1 MKLTDEQKTFVLSH
15 LRRPENDLAIS
26 NIVEEIALEANKS
39 GLDIDS
45 DYAQSTAL
53 LMNIGETHPDI
64 SYIYASDYSWK
75 DHPEAKQLN
84 ARHGKYSVQMALDK
98 GISLTEEQKQIISGH
113 SQNIYP
119 NDLALIIKSAEIC
132 RATESPRWSRGT
144 RKDPAKSWSE
154 VSSILDEEGIS
165 SKLIQIVANS
175 YGKLRFN
182 KNVEIT
188 QDSSELEH

>member
-1 MKLTDEQKTFVLSH
+1 MKLTDEQKKFVLNH

-26 NIVEEIALEANKS
+26 NIVEQIVSEANKS
-39 GLDIDS
+39 GLNIDS

-53 LMNIGETHPDI
+53 LMNIGETHPYI
-64 SYIYASDYSWK
+64 SHIYASNYSWK

-84 ARHGKYSVQMALDK
+84 AQHGEYSVQMALDK

-113 SQNIYP
+113 SQNKYP
-119 NDLALIIKSAEIC
+119 NNLALIIKSAEIC

-144 RKDPAKSWSE
+144 RKDAAKSWGE
-154 VSSILDEEGIS
+154 VSSILAEEGIS
-165 SKLIQIVANS
+165 PQLIQLVANS

-182 KNVEIT
+182 KDIEVA
-188 QDSSELEH
+188 QDSDELEH